1 MGVGGRIQAGAAMTI
16 YLRQLGDGVR
26 FVLCRTGQKYQKVR
40 REPANGRESLS

>member
-1 MGVGGRIQAGAAMTI
+1 MTI